1 MNAEDRYIEKNE
13 RDASPERFPDGEKV
27 ERHEQI
33 ARTET
38 VSSNG
43 SSSTTSSDAS
53 HAEREAGNMSRI
65 ATQRDTEGDL
75 AERHPTALSR
85 IQTQKSQHS
94 TTVGGGLRSRT
105 RDSRRPLPAFGAG
118 KSYPPP
124 LPEREEY
131 VVEFDGHDDPL
142 HAMNWPLRKK
152 LATAAMLGFTTLTA
166 AFGSS
171 IFSAATGAIMQH
183 FGVGSVVATLGTSFY
198 VLGFATGPILWAPL
212 SELKGRRFPLVVASF
227 GFSIFNL
234 AVATGKDLQT
244 VLICRFFSG
253 FFGACPLT
261 CVAAVFSDMFDNR
274 TRGMA
279 ITIFS
284 MTVFTGPL
292 LAPFIGG
299 FIVMSDLGWRWTE
312 YVVCIMGFGM
322 FSHLLL
328 ASLWSGKCMHLTNSR

>member
-261 CVAAVFSDMFDNR
+261 V
-274 TRGMA
+274 GLKA
-279 ITIFS
+279 I
-284 MTVFTGPL
+284 
-292 LAPFIGG
+292 
-299 FIVMSDLGWRWTE
+299 
-312 YVVCIMGFGM
+312 
-322 FSHLLL
+322 HL
-328 ASLWSGKCMHLTNSR
+328 